1 MHQVITVD
9 ILFVADLSIFFFF
22 NRANNFIQFF
32 AMEAKM
38 NIRHF
43 CLFYAV
49 LAVPYRG
56 SIVLIKLC

>member
-9 ILFVADLSIFFFF
+9 ILFVADLSIFFF

-43 CLFYAV
+43 CLFYVV

-56 SIVLIKLC
+56 SIVLIKLY